1 VLIKSLSISLSLLLA
16 AMPMYAAPPADH
28 QIAGEVK
35 ALIPDASRNAQP
47 VRVKDTLE
55 WNDVLKTDA
64 QGRLRAGLTAG
75 SILSLGS
82 NSELHVVQHDAVSQ
96 QTLLVVDYG
105 KLRNQ
110 VAKITKP
117 GGKYEVRTPNAVIG
131 VTGTDFFVDYADN
144 KTTVICYSGTV
155 EVTPTGG
162 GKVVKKDEQSKKSAG
177 VVLLL
182 AGQMVVI
189 GLDSP
194 VGGYLAVAT
203 PAALAEASMQDT
215 NLPEKMVAVAPHSH
229 RLRKAFLILATAGLG
244 VGLGLAE
251 YSGGGNGPAATTPP
265 PVTPLPTVIDI
276 TNRGGSVTFT
286 DTGLV
291 SKGSVLS
298 SFNTTTAPPHGSL
311 GGFSF
316 ATGAFSASS
325 IWNGGTFANTGS
337 ALNITGYGKWAET
350 LTGQTR
356 ISEPLFTGSFTGP
369 VDLSLVSRDHAN
381 YVFSLSGPVS
391 GTYYT
396 GQTVTGTT
404 TQTIYAYT
412 DQEPIDHKG
421 TLHMGTTTLTIP
433 AEAASAAASRAASPS
448 KAADRS
454 KHRAAIGL
462 RFVW

>member
-1 VLIKSLSISLSLLLA
+1 VVVLNWLSKSLAIFLSLLLA
-16 AMPMYAAPPADH
+16 AMPLYATPPADH

-35 ALIPDASRNAQP
+35 ALIPAALRNAQP

-55 WNDVLKTDA
+55 WNDVLKTGA

-82 NSELHVVQHDAVSQ
+82 NSELQVVQHDAISQ
-96 QTLLVVDYG
+96 QTLLVMDYG

-117 GGKYEVRTPNAVIG
+117 GGKYEVKTPNAVIG
-131 VTGTDFFVDYADN
+131 VTGTDFYVGFADN
-144 KTTVICYSGTV
+144 QTTVICYSGTV
-155 EVTPTGG
+155 TVTSTAAA
-162 GKVVKKDEQSKKSAG
+162 KAVKNSSENSTNASIT
-177 VVLLL
+177 
-182 AGQMVVI
+182 AGQMVV
-189 GLDSP
+189 
-194 VGGYLAVAT
+194 VGMAELLTTRT
-203 PAALAEASMQDT
+203 PAALGQASIEDT
-215 NLPEKMVAVAPHSH
+215 RVPDQIAGKLP
-229 RLRKAFLILATAGLG
+229 RTLRNSLLVLATAGLG
-244 VGLGLAE
+244 IGLGLAE
-251 YSGGGNGPAATTPP
+251 YSGGGNSAATTTPP
-265 PVTPLPTVIDI
+265 PVTPSPTVIDV

-286 DTGLV
+286 STGLV

-298 SFNTTTAPPHGSL
+298 SFNTATAPAHGSL
-311 GGFSF
+311 GGFNL

-325 IWNGGTFANTGS
+325 IWNGGSFANTGS
-337 ALNITGYGKWAET
+337 AFNITGFGKWAET
-350 LTGQTR
+350 LTGQTK

-369 VDLSLVSRDHAN
+369 ASLALVSHDHAN
-381 YVFSLSGPVS
+381 YVFTLSGPVS

-421 TLHMGTTTLTIP
+421 TLHVGTTMLTIP
-433 AEAASAAASRAASPS
+433 AQQAASASRATASRAAG
-448 KAADRS
+448 RS
-454 KHRAAIGL
+454 KHRAAIGF

>member
-1 VLIKSLSISLSLLLA
+1 VVVLNWLSKSLAIFLSLLLA
-16 AMPMYAAPPADH
+16 AMPLYATPPADH

-35 ALIPDASRNAQP
+35 ALIPAALRNSQP

-55 WNDVLKTDA
+55 WNDVLKTGA

-82 NSELHVVQHDAVSQ
+82 NSELQVVQHDAVSQ
-96 QTLLVVDYG
+96 QTLLVMDYG

-131 VTGTDFFVDYADN
+131 VTGTDFYVGYADN
-144 KTTVICYSGTV
+144 QTTVICYTGTV
-155 EVTPTGG
+155 TVTSTSAAKAVKNGSENSTST
-162 GKVVKKDEQSKKSAG
+162 VV
-177 VVLLL
+177 

-189 GLDSP
+189 GMVEALTT
-194 VGGYLAVAT
+194 AT
-203 PAALAEASMQDT
+203 PAAVAEASIEDT
-215 NLPEKMVAVAPHSH
+215 RVPDQIAGKLPHT
-229 RLRKAFLILATAGLG
+229 LRNTLLVLATAGLG
-244 VGLGLAE
+244 IGLGLAE
-251 YSGGGNGPAATTPP
+251 YSGGGNSAATTPP
-265 PVTPLPTVIDI
+265 PPVTSSPTVIDVS
-276 TNRGGSVTFT
+276 NRGGSVTFT

-298 SFNTTTAPPHGSL
+298 SFNTATAPAHGSL
-311 GGFSF
+311 GGFNF
-316 ATGAFSASS
+316 ATGAFSAAN
-325 IWNGGTFANTGS
+325 IWNGGSFANTGS
-337 ALNITGYGKWAET
+337 AFNITGFGKWAET
-350 LTGQTR
+350 LTGQTK

-369 VDLSLVSRDHAN
+369 ASLALVSHDHAN
-381 YVFSLSGPVS
+381 YVFALSGPVS

-421 TLHMGTTTLTIP
+421 SLHMGTTMLTIP
-433 AEAASAAASRAASPS
+433 AQDAASASRAAAP
-448 KAADRS
+448 KAAGRS
-454 KHRAAIGL
+454 RHRAAIGF

>member
-1 VLIKSLSISLSLLLA
+1 VIVTKSLSIALCLLLA
-16 AMPMYAAPPADH
+16 ALPMYAAPTADH
-28 QIAGEVK
+28 QVAGEVK
-35 ALIPDASRNAQP
+35 ALIPDASRNTQP
-47 VRVKDTLE
+47 VRIKDTLE

-82 NSELHVVQHDAVSQ
+82 NSELQVVQHDAASQ

-117 GGKYEVRTPNAVIG
+117 GGKYEVRTPNSVIG
-131 VTGTDFFVDYADN
+131 VTGTDFYVDYADN
-144 KTTVICYSGTV
+144 QTTVICYSGTV
-155 EVTPTGG
+155 AVTPTGG
-162 GKVVKKDEQSKKSAG
+162 GKVVKKDEQSKNSDG
-177 VVLLL
+177 VVWLI

-189 GLDSP
+189 GAETP
-194 VGGYLAVAT
+194 AGGYLAAAT
-203 PAALAEASMQDT
+203 PAALAEASMRDT
-215 NLPEKMVAVAPHSH
+215 YVPDQVVAASPHSH
-229 RLRKAFLILATAGLG
+229 PLRNALPILATAGLG

-251 YSGGGNGPAATTPP
+251 YSGGGNGTGATTTPP
-265 PVTPLPTVIDI
+265 PAPPSPTVIDI

-298 SFNTTTAPPHGSL
+298 SFNTTSAPAHGSL

-316 ATGAFSASS
+316 ATGAFSGSS
-325 IWNGGTFANTGS
+325 IWSGGSFANTGS
-337 ALNITGYGKWAET
+337 AFAITGYGKWAET
-350 LTGQTR
+350 LTGQTK
-356 ISEPLFTGSFTGP
+356 ISQPLFTGSFTGP
-369 VDLSLVSRDHAN
+369 ASLALVSQSHAN
-381 YVFSLSGPVS
+381 YVFTLSGPVS

-404 TQTIYAYT
+404 TQTLYAYT

-421 TLHMGTTTLTIP
+421 SLHMGTTTLTIP
-433 AEAASAAASRAASPS
+433 AASAAASRAALPS
-448 KAADRS
+448 KAGDRS
-454 KHRAAIGL
+454 KHRAAIGF